1 MYIIRI
7 LLHFLNIYGHTGTK
21 SNKKVNFKTFF
32 FQDMN
37 SGMQVVAS
45 YHELFNL
52 LNEDP
57 ILILANY
64 MQVLNFLNVSLEVR
78 SLVLL

>member
-1 MYIIRI
+1 MI
-7 LLHFLNIYGHTGTK
+7 
-21 SNKKVNFKTFF
+21 FF

-52 LNEDP
+52 LNEDS

-64 MQVLNFLNVSLEVR
+64 MQVLNFLCMSKEAR
-78 SLVLL
+78 SLVLLLRRPQTVRHQGQGP